1 MRQPKVAN
9 RYAKALFDIAL
20 EQGRLE
26 EVKRDI
32 ELIGRTQHRELAVL
46 LASPVVTGEKKTA
59 VFEAVFATH
68 VSPLTVAFF
77 KLIFDKGRSIAIK
90 EILEAFVSKYKV
102 HMGIQV
108 VKVTTAVALTD
119 EGRAQISTGL
129 KDNKMLAGKT
139 IELQESV
146 DAAIIGGLVVQVEDK
161 LFDAS
166 IKHDLQHIKRQF
178 IKNMYIRDIR

>member
-1 MRQPKVAN
+1 MRQTKVAN

-20 EQGRLE
+20 EQGKLE
-26 EVKRDI
+26 EVKNDI
-32 ELIGRTQHRELAVL
+32 ELIGRTQHRELDVL
-46 LASPVVTGEKKTA
+46 LASPVVTGERKTA
-59 VFEAVFATH
+59 VFEAVFAKH
-68 VSPLTVAFF
+68 ISALTVAFF

-108 VKVTTAVALTD
+108 VKVTTAVALSD
-119 EGRAQISTGL
+119 DGRTQIRTGL

-139 IELQESV
+139 IELKEKV
-146 DAAIIGGLVVQVEDK
+146 DASIIGGLVVQIEDK

-166 IKHDLQHIKRQF
+166 IKHDLLDIKRQF
-178 IKNMYIRDIR
+178 IKNMYVRDIR

>member
-1 MRQPKVAN
+1 MRQTKVAN

-20 EQGRLE
+20 EKGRLE
-26 EVKRDI
+26 EVKHDI
-32 ELIGRTQHRELAVL
+32 ELIGRTQHRELDVL

-59 VFEAVFATH
+59 VFEAVFAKH
-68 VSPLTVAFF
+68 VSALTVAFF

-90 EILEAFVSKYKV
+90 EILEAFVTKYKV

-119 EGRAQISTGL
+119 EGRAQISAGL

-178 IKNMYIRDIR
+178 IKNMYVKEIR